1 MGLDVAF
8 GDNDYDGFL
17 KSSYAKDDFA
27 KAFECIGD
35 GSNKNVWCTAQ
46 KKCVKNAKP
55 GACTSCSE
63 SAQNQPQTMGCEIN
77 GTQYKVYVPPLAPAP
92 WQSDLL
98 EED

>member
-17 KSSYAKDDFA
+17 KSSYAKEDFA
-27 KAFECIGD
+27 KAFECIGPP
-35 GSNKNVWCTAQ
+35 GSSKNVWCTGQ

-55 GACTSCSE
+55 GACISCRE
-63 SAQNQPQTMGCEIN
+63 TVGETTGCKIN
-77 GTQYKVYVPPLAPAP
+77 GTQYKVYVLVPPLAPVP

-98 EED
+98 E

>member
-1 MGLDVAF
+1 MGLDIAF

-17 KSSYAKDDFA
+17 KSSYAKEDFA

-35 GSNKNVWCTAQ
+35 GSNTNVWCTGQ

-55 GACTSCSE
+55 GACISCRE
-63 SAQNQPQTMGCEIN
+63 TVGGITGCKIN
-77 GTQYKVYVPPLAPAP
+77 GTQYEVYVLVPPLAPVP

-98 EED
+98 E